1 MITVFLFGQLKDI
14 IGNSRLDL
22 ADMAD
27 TDSLT
32 KQLKQRFPLLE
43 NMKFAL
49 SVDRKLISENTSL
62 NPDSEIALLPP
73 FSGG

>member
-1 MITVFLFGQLKDI
+1 MITIFLFGQLKDI
-14 IGNSRLDL
+14 VGNSRLDL
-22 ADMAD
+22 DDIAD

-32 KQLKQRFPLLE
+32 KELKQRFPLLE

-49 SVDRKLISENTSL
+49 SVDRKIISGNTSL
-62 NPDSEIALLPP
+62 NPNSEIALLPP

>member
-1 MITVFLFGQLKDI
+1 MITIFLFGQLKDI
-14 IGNSRLDL
+14 VCNSRLDL
-22 ADMAD
+22 DDIAD

-32 KQLKQRFPLLE
+32 KELKQRFPLLE

-49 SVDRKLISENTSL
+49 SVDRKIISENTSL
-62 NPDSEIALLPP
+62 NPNCEIALLPP